1 MTPITDE
8 ELVRVITKSRPS
20 SAPSPFDQIS
30 YTILKRCPS
39 FCPALI
45 DLFNRVIMEG
55 SVSSSW
61 KAAAVKLI
69 TKSSAKE
76 DPSAPGNFHP
86 IALTPAVSKL
96 LSGILKDRWI
106 RHLRTNNY
114 LDSNLQKAF
123 LPTIPGVA
131 EHQAKL
137 AATIKT
143 AKRDKRSL
151 ANSLAGH
158 TVANAYG
165 SVHHSLIQFSMA
177 RYHAP
182 PEFCRLLQS
191 WYSGLSATVSSGDWL
206 TPPFPLKIGVYQG
219 GPLSGIIFLTV
230 MISVGHTWSQ
240 RQPGIHAPILHFH
253 QSPALCRRC
262 LRDQQHT
269 SWLPAPT

>member
-1 MTPITDE
+1 MEMTPITE
-8 ELVRVITKSRPS
+8 EQLAQVIKKSRPS
-20 SAPSPFDQIS
+20 SAPLPFDQIS
-30 YTILKRCPS
+30 YTIFKKCPS
-39 FCPALI
+39 LHPALI

-55 SVSSSW
+55 SVPSSW

-76 DPSAPGNFHP
+76 DPSAAGNFHL

-131 EHQAKL
+131 KHHAKL
-137 AATIKT
+137 AATIKM

-151 ANSLAGH
+151 AIAWLDI
-158 TVANAYG
+158 ANAYG

-206 TPPFPLKIGVYQG
+206 TPPLPLKIGVYQG
-219 GPLSGIIFLTV
+219 GPLSVIIFLTV
-230 MISVGHTWSQ
+230 MISVGHTQSQ
-240 RQPGIHAPILHFH
+240 RRPGIHTSILHFH

-262 LRDQQHT
+262 LCDQQHT